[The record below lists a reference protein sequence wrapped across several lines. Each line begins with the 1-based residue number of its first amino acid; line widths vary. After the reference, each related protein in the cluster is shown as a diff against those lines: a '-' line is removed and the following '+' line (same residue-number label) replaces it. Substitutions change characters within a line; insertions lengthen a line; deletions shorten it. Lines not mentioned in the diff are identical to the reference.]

1 VGEGWGGGEHDD
13 VSAGAGH
20 VAPVSVSELTVED
33 VSTGVAG
40 AYVNTRM
47 VYVLHFETLT

>member
-1 VGEGWGGGEHDD
+1 
-13 VSAGAGH
+13 VSAVAGH